1 MTGAESGGHQ
11 DPDQVSQGVTGTEQ
25 LEPSPAI
32 SHHAPQEE
40 TGIGAEPGYEPR
52 HPKGVS

>member
-1 MTGAESGGHQ
+1 MTVAESGGHQ
-11 DPDQVSQGVTGTEQ
+11 DPDQVSQGVTETEQ

-52 HPKGVS
+52 HPKGMS